1 MFTVLRHYVGFE
13 MRKIIITV
21 AIATLFMILLVSCAP
36 LQVSQTTDVT
46 EQITVAPINTIN
58 PYPAPSEIVSTPD
71 LTETE
76 PPVPL
81 ETIIARATTAI
92 FEFTSSP
99 YPTSLPGETGIH
111 ESDAYINAEMLKIG
125 VQVENLWGGE
135 LDGNKVNV
143 FVGALASDSTQGVVY
158 VIYIYPYRT
167 WKIQFIA
174 NEKHGP
180 LTITAEQNRRLE
192 LLAPDGTI
200 SYFDIPALTF
210 VSSLTE
216 VISTATPSPTYTPI
230 ILPPPTPTFSGYPQ
244 PVTAMPTL
252 ASP

>member
-1 MFTVLRHYVGFE
+1 MLKLSVGSNSE
-13 MRKIIITV
+13 KIIVTIVITF
-21 AIATLFMILLVSCAP
+21 LFMLLLSSCTP
-36 LQVSQTTDVT
+36 LQVSQATDVV
-46 EQITVAPINTIN
+46 EQVTAEPLSTIN
-58 PYPAPSEIVSTPD
+58 PYPAPSEIVSTPNS
-71 LTETE
+71 TETE

-99 YPTSLPGETGIH
+99 YPTPLPGETGIH
-111 ESDAYINAEMLKIG
+111 ASDEYINAEMLKIG

-135 LDGNKVNV
+135 VDGNKVSV
-143 FVGALASDSTQGVVY
+143 FVGALANDATQGVIY

-167 WKIQFIA
+167 WKMQFLTS
-174 NEKHGP
+174 EKHGP
-180 LTITAEQNRRLE
+180 LTITSENNKRLE

-216 VISTATPSPTYTPI
+216 VVSTATPPPTYTPI

-244 PVTAMPTL
+244 PETTVPTL
-252 ASP
+252 TSP